1 MEENVKEQHPPYNDE
16 GTHRWTIPAL
26 GHVKLNWDTAICS
39 QRGLIGLGVVVRD
52 HEGAVL
58 AVRSRVQDGFFEPFS
73 GGGLGGRTGSP
84 IWEGDGRQIV
94 LEGDSKLVVDAVNT
108 EGTNGSKIGHLVED
122 IKIMLQEF
130 AQWTVQGVRKWR
142 IGRHILLL
150 G

>member
-58 AVRSRVQDGFFEPFS
+58 AVRSRVQDGFFEPLVAEAWAAGQAVQF
-73 GGGLGGRTGSP
+73 GKEMGGRLSWKEIPSLWWMQLTLKGP
-84 IWEGDGRQIV
+84 MAVKLVIWWRT
-94 LEGDSKLVVDAVNT
+94 SKLCFRNLPNGQFRECVNG
-108 EGTNGSKIGHLVED
+108 E
-122 IKIMLQEF
+122 
-130 AQWTVQGVRKWR
+130 
-142 IGRHILLL
+142 
-150 G
+150 